1 MAIDLNFY
9 RYTGEPN
16 ALQKYIPPYPTAEL
30 TLSGTF
36 RMPIDIV
43 NPTIIAELSG
53 TVAVDDFLLGGYNYI
68 HITGTDSLNRWYFV
82 VAMRA
87 LSDKLVEIDLRED
100 VLMQYQTE
108 IYSLQCFVNRCSSDS
123 YINPQIDDPAQKY
136 QSRRTIAMDVMRDT
150 DASETLV
157 NTSFNL
163 LLPRSKNVVL
173 IAYNQAGTET
183 GELDPVLYKPAYTTA
198 TSFDSGYLPDINRQK
213 FALGGA
219 QEPAGGVEEPFT
231 WLYHGKTYYLSCNQ
245 ENFLLLQGVI
255 ASTGERPEEI
265 KNALRPVAI
274 AFPFAIPSSDT
285 LTTDYSPVYIGSHA
299 VVHTAGEDE
308 VAMTANIINPCSGYL
323 VVADFRV
330 TSADTY
336 VDYPPYAEWECF
348 IPFNG
353 WISIP
358 PSSLRSRL
366 IVYYVVD
373 YTSGQAQ
380 ATLYDLTYHI
390 SIWSGSCQLGVQID
404 ISGDNRAELNRQ
416 ETANTLNTIL
426 QTAGGAVATIAGG
439 AGKNPVAI
447 AGGVLSMARAIGGGV
462 VNAMNMIDR
471 AQVGFSNGNNALY
484 QPNRVMVRKLSLP
497 RLLTPTTLKP
507 IIGLPCSKVLT
518 LSVLQNTGFANVA
531 DVYPRLKSGM
541 MRSEWEEIVRLLKE
555 GVFL

>member
-16 ALQKYIPPYPTAEL
+16 ALDKYILPYPTADL

-36 RMPIDIV
+36 RMPIDVV
-43 NPTIIAELSG
+43 NPTVIAELSG
-53 TVAVDDFLLGGYNYI
+53 TVAVDDFLLNGYNYL
-68 HITGTDSLNRWYFV
+68 HITGTDSLDRWYFV

-87 LSDKLVEIDLRED
+87 LSDKLVEIDLHED
-100 VLMQYQTE
+100 VLMQYRTE

-123 YINPQIDDPAQKY
+123 YINAQIDDPAQKY
-136 QSRRTIAMDVMRDT
+136 QSRRTIAMNVMRDT

-163 LLPRSKNVVL
+163 LFPSSKNVVL
-173 IAYNQAGTET
+173 IAYNQAQTES

-198 TSFDSGYLPDINRQK
+198 VSFDGGYLPDINRQK

-219 QEPAGGVEEPFT
+219 QEPSGVQVPFK

-245 ENFLLLQGVI
+245 ENFLLLQAII
-255 ASTGERPEEI
+255 AKTGNAPEEI

-274 AFPFAIPSSDT
+274 AFPFAIPTADT
-285 LTTDYSPVYIGSHA
+285 IATDYSPVFIGSHP
-299 VVHTAGEDE
+299 VVHSVGEE
-308 VAMTANIINPCSGYL
+308 EKAMSGNIINPCSGYL
-323 VVADFRV
+323 VLADFRLIG
-330 TSADTY
+330 ADAY
-336 VDYPPYAEWECF
+336 SDYPPYATWECF

-353 WISIP
+353 WVTIP
-358 PSSLRSRL
+358 TSSLKSRL

-439 AGKNPVAI
+439 ASNNPVAV
-447 AGGVLSMARAIGGGV
+447 AGGVLSMTRAIGGGV

-471 AQVGFSNGNNALY
+471 AQVGFSNGNNALF
-484 QPNRVMVRKLSLP
+484 QPNRVMVRKLTLP
-497 RLLTPTTLKP
+497 RLLSPTTLKP

-518 LSVLQNTGFANVA
+518 LSVLHGTGFANVA
-531 DVYPRLKSGM
+531 DVYPHLYSGM
-541 MRSEWEEIVRLLKE
+541 MRTEWEEIVRLLKE